1 MQYDGEL
8 LSALEKLS
16 EEDKISLISALI
28 EQLKEKNIRK
38 NRKDIRDILG
48 IPVGIFSN
56 KFLSTLEAVVK
67 YMKENLKLRFVAI
80 ADNLNRNSKTIW
92 ATYRNASKKMPD
104 KFSDCSE
111 EIVVP
116 FSVFSD
122 RKYSTLE
129 SLVIHLKKM
138 AMSNREIAKALNLD
152 DSTIWTIASRAK
164 KKSGIKNAEE
174 KIF

>member
-28 EQLKEKNIRK
+28 EQLKEKNTQKKI
-38 NRKDIRDILG
+38 NG
-48 IPVGIFSN
+48 IPLGIFSN

-67 YMKENLKLRFVAI
+67 YTKENLKLRFVEI
-80 ADNLNRNSKTIW
+80 ANNLNRSSKTIW
-92 ATYRNASKKMPD
+92 TTYRNASKKMPSE
-104 KFSDCSE
+104 FSDFSE
-111 EIVVP
+111 DIIIP

-122 RKYSTLE
+122 RRYSTLE
-129 SLVIHLKKM
+129 SLVIHLKKLD
-138 AMSNREIAKALNLD
+138 MSNREIAKALNLD

-164 KKSGIKNAEE
+164 KKSGMENIKNAEE

>member
-38 NRKDIRDILG
+38 NKKS
-48 IPVGIFSN
+48 IPIGIFSN

-104 KFSDCSE
+104 KFSDFSE
-111 EIVVP
+111 GIIIP

-122 RKYSTLE
+122 RRYSTLE
-129 SLVIHLKKM
+129 SLVIHLKKLS
-138 AMSNREIAKALNLD
+138 MSNREIAKALNLD

-164 KKSGIKNAEE
+164 KKSGMKNIKNAEE